1 MFSENNRLE
10 DSTEG
15 QRVDSG
21 MIPIQR
27 RESMPAEKENVE
39 VNLGGHQKTASEP
52 VTTKDVCNN
61 NKQIPGSEN
70 KNVSNKRLEE
80 YHKWKVSGCKGDPPA
95 KLKIS
100 Q

>member
-1 MFSENNRLE
+1 MIPENNRLAQ
-10 DSTEG
+10 EG
-15 QRVDSG
+15 TIDQRVG
-21 MIPIQR
+21 VQR
-27 RESMPAEKENVE
+27 TEPMPAEKADVE

-52 VTTKDVCNN
+52 TTTKDSCNN
-61 NKQIPGSEN
+61 NNEMPGSEN
-70 KNVSNKRLEE
+70 KNVSNKRFEE